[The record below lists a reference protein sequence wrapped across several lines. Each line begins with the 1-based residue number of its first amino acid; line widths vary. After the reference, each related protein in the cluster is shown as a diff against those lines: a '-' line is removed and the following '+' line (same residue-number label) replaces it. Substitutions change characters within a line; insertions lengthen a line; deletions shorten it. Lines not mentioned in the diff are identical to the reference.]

1 MLTAQHNPHLLC
13 ASCLPFKGKFFFT
26 ICFVPITGSMCNIPI
41 HPVVDRKSRIY
52 LPSKSL
58 VHLLCTIV
66 AILSRE
72 NMALILCH

>member
-52 LPSKSL
+52 
-58 VHLLCTIV
+58 
-66 AILSRE
+66 
-72 NMALILCH
+72 